1 MLLAAFA
8 AAGVLAEFGQDAEGA
23 LGMQEGDLRVVGAGD
38 GRVVQHG
45 KACFLGLGDI
55 SGDVIGLESDVVDAF
70 STDGLLKK
78 FGLTVL
84 EDDQHFFPPYYA
96 VPVIRSEVLE
106 AHPEL
111 EDLLGQLGAVLT
123 DDVMGT
129 LNYQVDEE
137 NQDPETVAKNFLQ
150 EQGLIA

>member
-23 LGMQEGDLRVVGAGD
+23 LGMQEGDLRVVSAGD

-70 STDGLLKK
+70 P
-78 FGLTVL
+78 
-84 EDDQHFFPPYYA
+84 FFSIA
-96 VPVIRSEVLE
+96 LAIALSGEVGSSSSMWTP
-106 AHPEL
+106 ATSNM
-111 EDLLGQLGAVLT
+111 AT
-123 DDVMGT
+123 RT
-129 LNYQVDEE
+129 
-137 NQDPETVAKNFLQ
+137 F
-150 EQGLIA
+150 